1 MSQQDA
7 ASFRIGTPQIEEP
20 VAVARYEDPG
30 QAAPSG
36 YGLSGLCVI
45 PAIAGIALLAVF
57 PRGAIAQE
65 SLNMPLHIA
74 FNAAI
79 LLGIAFVGSI
89 ICFFMFGKSRTVA
102 SLAFT
107 FAIGLMSAGRF
118 APSTVAGAQ
127 AAVSRAVG
135 ISSPST
141 SNTKA
146 VTNPEMTAPANLA
159 QLAVSADTSSLTG
172 SPAAET
178 LNPRLAVSAKRWI
191 RTASQLATTYRAAR
205 EQFEFGGGLELA
217 ELKSR
222 RECSDR
228 LAILTRLQ
236 QANEAFAGYI
246 NSAPATMQK
255 LLSEDGIGKGE
266 AEPLIEGFLGGFN
279 YDLQVSLRQTRAEFI
294 SNAQEMLQLA
304 RDREG
309 QWTFDQKS
317 GLLIFKNKQDTRNF
331 AQSATKAREAAARDL
346 ELQRELDTSSE
357 SLLEAIH

>member
-1 MSQQDA
+1 MSQHDA

-20 VAVARYEDPG
+20 TVEATYDDPA
-30 QAAPSG
+30 QTAPSG
-36 YGLSGLCVI
+36 FGISGLCVI

-57 PRGAIAQE
+57 PRGAVAQA
-65 SLNMPLHIA
+65 SANMPLHIA
-74 FNAAI
+74 FNAAV
-79 LLGIAFVGSI
+79 LLGIAFVASI
-89 ICFFMFGKSRTVA
+89 ICFFMFGKSRSVA

-107 FAIGLMSAGRF
+107 FVIGLMSAGRF
-118 APSTVAGAQ
+118 APTTVAGAQ

-135 ISSPST
+135 IPVASVATPT
-141 SNTKA
+141 SGANS
-146 VTNPEMTAPANLA
+146 EMTAPANLV

-172 SPAAET
+172 SPATET
-178 LNPRLAVSAKRWI
+178 LNPKLAVSAKRWI

-205 EQFEFGGGLELA
+205 EQFEFGGGLELT

-228 LAILTRLQ
+228 LALLTRLQ

-255 LLSEDGIGKGE
+255 LLSEDGISKDE

-294 SNAQEMLQLA
+294 SNAREMLVLA

-309 QWTFDQKS
+309 QWSFDQKS
-317 GLLIFKNKQDTRNF
+317 GLLIFRNKMDTRNF
-331 AQSATKAREAAARDL
+331 AQFATKAREAAARDM

-357 SLLEAIH
+357 SLLEPMN

>member
-20 VAVARYEDPG
+20 TVEATYEDPN
-30 QAAPSG
+30 QVAHSG

-45 PAIAGIALLAVF
+45 PAIAGIAMLAVF
-57 PRGAIAQE
+57 PKGAGAPA
-65 SLNMPLHIA
+65 STNMPLHIA
-74 FNAAI
+74 FNAAV
-79 LLGIAFVGSI
+79 LLGVSFVASI
-89 ICFFMFGKSRTVA
+89 ICFFMFGRSRSVA

-107 FAIGLMSAGRF
+107 FVIGLMSAGRF

-146 VTNPEMTAPANLA
+146 VANSELTAPANLV
-159 QLAVSADTSSLTG
+159 QLAASADTSSLTG
-172 SPAAET
+172 MPATET
-178 LNPRLAVSAKRWI
+178 LNPKLATSAKRWI

-205 EQFEFGGGLELA
+205 EQFEFGGGLELS

-228 LAILTRLQ
+228 LALLTRLQ

-246 NSAPATMQK
+246 NSAPQTMQK
-255 LLSEDGIGKGE
+255 LLSEDGISKAE

-294 SNAQEMLQLA
+294 SNAREMLQLA

-309 QWTFDQKS
+309 QWSFDQKS

-331 AQSATKAREAAARDL
+331 AQFATKAREAAARDL

-357 SLLEAIH
+357 SLLEPIQ